1 MQTTSRVPPNR
12 NLETQKLY
20 RQQFILQILLPVLLF
35 SVLLLGLGV
44 LASVSGTQGGINHTA
59 VWAHISTIFMVIIA
73 FISGLAGL
81 ALLIMV
87 IYALAWLLS
96 RQPQYSYIA
105 QLYLQLFGKHIHTLA
120 DKSTSPF
127 ILIRSIWTGMWSIFN
142 QKHSPNDITG
152 EE

>member
-1 MQTTSRVPPNR
+1 MQTTSRVPPKR
-12 NLETQKLY
+12 NPETQKLY

-35 SVLLLGLGV
+35 SIVLLGLGV

-59 VWAHISTIFMVIIA
+59 VWAHISTIFMVI
-73 FISGLAGL
+73 FIFIAGL
-81 ALLIMV
+81 VALAILILV

-96 RQPQYSYIA
+96 RLPEYSYIA
-105 QLYLQLFGKHIHTLA
+105 QLYLQLFGRHIHTLA

-142 QKHSPNDITG
+142 HKHSRGDITG